1 MDNLNLTDFTIKLL
15 GEASTFQSYTLEV
28 KDFNLEPF
36 AIDAQDY
43 NFETITI
50 PSSNEVTFEIN
61 SSDISNILLDQITAM
76 PDTCDI
82 EYEKRV
88 QARRHKKKRINK
100 KWLKRYGYKTVRI
113 KSKGWKMHT
122 CEDGSFELVK

>member
-36 AIDAQDY
+36 AIGAQDY

-61 SSDISNILLDQITAM
+61 SSDIFNILLDQITAM

-122 CEDGSFELVK
+122 REDGSFELVK

>member
-61 SSDISNILLDQITAM
+61 SSDIFNILLKCGVIPLASAM
-76 PDTCDI
+76 GI
-82 EYEKRV
+82 
-88 QARRHKKKRINK
+88 
-100 KWLKRYGYKTVRI
+100 
-113 KSKGWKMHT
+113 
-122 CEDGSFELVK
+122 